1 MSDITP
7 VIVMNDCAVM
17 NQFASDNSKAESPM
31 VNVKWANS
39 SNATVFAKELAFS
52 GHIVLRGKPTDDAFM
67 AGAAKVLGTELPG
80 KLSSVESGE
89 YVVRWLSPDTWLITM
104 PGAAAYALETR
115 LRETLTGHYQVVNES
130 GGQTLLV
137 LSGENAENVLHKSVH
152 YDIHISNFPVGKVV
166 NTNFAKTGCTLRRL
180 GEQEFELVVRRSFS
194 DYVAAWIQ
202 DAAAEYGFAWQG

>member
-1 MSDITP
+1 MSDITQA
-7 VIVMNDCAVM
+7 IVMNDCAVM
-17 NQFASDNSKAESPM
+17 NQYAGNSGSAQSSM

-39 SNATVFAKELAFS
+39 SKATVFVKELAFQ
-52 GHIVLRGKPTDDAFM
+52 GHIILRGKPTDEAFM

-89 YVVRWLSPDTWLITM
+89 YVVRWLSPDTWLITL
-104 PGAAAYALETR
+104 PGAAAFSLETS

-130 GGQTLLV
+130 SGQTLLV
-137 LSGENAENVLHKSVH
+137 LSGENVENVLHKSVH

-202 DAAAEYGFAWQG
+202 DAAAEYGLAYKG